1 MEKAKTRKALGNAT
15 EKRVLEWLKEN
26 GYWAHLMLQGANG
39 QPCDIIAVKDGKA
52 TLIDAKHCST
62 KRFALSR
69 IEANQATS
77 FDYAKKFGMEC
88 AFVCEH
94 EGELYVIKWEDALR
108 QRGLPSI
115 ELSEEDILK

>member
-26 GYWAHLMLQGANG
+26 GYWAHLMIQGANG

-52 TLIDAKHCST
+52 TLIDAKHCAT

-77 FDYAKKFGMEC
+77 FGYAKKFGMEC

-94 EGELYVIKWEDALR
+94 EGDLYTIKWEDVLR
-108 QRGLPSI
+108 QRAIPSI
-115 ELSEEDILK
+115 ELREEDRLK

>member
-1 MEKAKTRKALGNAT
+1 MEKAKTRKALVNAT

-39 QPCDIIAVKDGKA
+39 QPCDIIAVKEGKA
-52 TLIDAKHCST
+52 TLIDAKHCAT
-62 KRFALSR
+62 KRFSLSR

-94 EGELYVIKWEDALR
+94 EGKLYVLKWDDVLR
-108 QRGLPSI
+108 QRDLPSI
-115 ELSEEDILK
+115 ELREEDRLK